1 MAKNSIKAREKLA
14 DSLMAMQASLFVNL
28 TTIILVAPIGFF
40 GLAMYKGEPIDLQV
54 LLGTHS
60 QKAMLVVLVFYLV
73 SSCLG
78 MMARE
83 AAARIYNELYP
94 DA

>member
-28 TTIILVAPIGFF
+28 SSIVLVAPIGFF
-40 GLAMYKGEPIDLQV
+40 GLVMFKGEPIDLRI
-54 LLGTHS
+54 LLEPHAK
-60 QKAMLVVLVFYLV
+60 KAMLVAVAFYVASLGV
-73 SSCLG
+73 G
-78 MMARE
+78 MMARAS
-83 AAARIYNELYP
+83 AAKIYNELYP